1 MWDFD
6 TLGLARELLGHSE
19 RVSAV
24 SWTRSSRRLLSSSA
38 DHTLIEWDILAG
50 TATRRVAFSH
60 PVTLSMVHPRKRE
73 MFLACV
79 ATGANGGAV
88 YLQTWHATRALL
100 SGTEAAP
107 KDADADGSVAADAPS
122 ARRAD
127 ASPVASFVGAGE
139 RIVVGSSKGEV
150 TLLALDGTTLG
161 QLHLPGGAPVKGLTM
176 SRDAKWFCV
185 NSVERSGGI
194 VRAFPLERLEGK
206 ADDAKAGGRELQDVI
221 NRVQASL
228 LQVFCKSFA
237 RLLHVFCTSFARLL
251 QAFCKSFA
259 SLSFSLSLTHSS
271 LSAPICHG
279 PIFIVSYTHRRDCLY
294 FVCSGR
300 TRPFL
305 QTRST

>member
-1 MWDFD
+1 
-6 TLGLARELLGHSE
+6 
-19 RVSAV
+19 
-24 SWTRSSRRLLSSSA
+24 
-38 DHTLIEWDILAG
+38 
-50 TATRRVAFSH
+50 
-60 PVTLSMVHPRKRE
+60 

-100 SGTEAAP
+100 SGTEATP

-150 TLLALDGTTLG
+150 TLLALDGTALG

-206 ADDAKAGGRELQDVI
+206 ADGAKAGGRELQDVI

-228 LQVFCKSFA
+228 LQVFCTSFA
-237 RLLHVFCTSFARLL
+237 RLLHVFCTSFASLL
-251 QAFCKSFA
+251 RVFCKSFFL
-259 SLSFSLSLTHSS
+259 SLSHSLFAFRPH
-271 LSAPICHG
+271 LSRAHFHRLIYTSPRFVFISRAVVARGLFCKLGARDRDECERWRAEYLHVG
-279 PIFIVSYTHRRDCLY
+279 PP
-294 FVCSGR
+294 
-300 TRPFL
+300 RPAD
-305 QTRST
+305 